1 MTIRII
7 QIAFLALSV
16 LVAGCGKDAST
27 PVKAGTD
34 GKLDPLTRGD
44 SEVLVVVNGKS
55 ITCGDFKKRLAV
67 EKAFYGLRFRR
78 RGEQGAV
85 LEKRLAPFA
94 EARKR
99 TMIPRLVNNV
109 LVQDELA
116 KAKLTLPEDQVK
128 STLKAACSGAGIK
141 KVDLAALVEKLG
153 VADVDYLQR
162 ELLQEVGH
170 KVLRE
175 HLFPESLTVSE
186 KEIDEGLERQ
196 NKYYARAVAS
206 NAVTYVTC
214 SNALAKINAGMD
226 FGEAF
231 RTFNAVDGD
240 NSPEGEVFDLEDFE
254 TDVELLKPHMK
265 RLKDWALSAK
275 IGSVSG
281 PWEME
286 DGLAIVKIAARE
298 DGAKDRSVVSLE
310 DEAEVTLARIVFE
323 MIEPEPEP
331 RTREFVKGSL
341 LKWKADQA
349 QRKMFE
355 KLHAEMKLEY
365 PLGTNFTFKV
375 TKEK

>member
-7 QIAFLALSV
+7 QITFLALSV

-55 ITCGDFKKRLAV
+55 ITCGDFKKRLAI
-67 EKAFYGLRFRR
+67 EKAFYGLRFQR

-99 TMIPRLVNNV
+99 TMIPRLVNNM

-153 VADVDYLQR
+153 VADADYLRR

-214 SNALAKINAGMD
+214 SNALAKINAGMG
-226 FGEAF
+226 FAEAF

-254 TDVELLKPHMK
+254 TDVEALKPHMK
-265 RLKDWALSAK
+265 RLKDWSLSAK

-331 RTREFVKGSL
+331 RTREFVKASL

>member
-7 QIAFLALSV
+7 QMAFLALAV
-16 LVAGCGKDAST
+16 LVVGCGKDAST
-27 PVKAGTD
+27 PVKVGVD

-44 SEVLVVVNGKS
+44 SEALVVVNGKS
-55 ITCGDFKKRLAV
+55 ITCGDFKKRLAI
-67 EKAFYGLRFRR
+67 EKALYSLRFQRK
-78 RGEQGAV
+78 GIQGAD
-85 LEKRLAPFA
+85 LEKRVAPFVV
-94 EARKR
+94 ARER
-99 TMIPRLVNNV
+99 TLIPRLVNNV
-109 LVQDELA
+109 LVQDALA

-153 VADVDYLQR
+153 VADADYLRR

-226 FGEAF
+226 FAEAF

-240 NSPEGEVFDLEDFE
+240 NSLEGEIFDLEDFE
-254 TDVELLKPHMK
+254 TDVEALKPHMK
-265 RLKDWALSAK
+265 RLKDWSLSAK

-331 RTREFVKGSL
+331 RTREFVKESL